1 MSETAGNLGPS
12 PEQLA
17 ALVSAAEEAGRRTH
31 AARQRAD
38 DDASY
43 AHNAKVASEEHS
55 KAIAAAKGQAEAD
68 ASWFTTTRQGVE
80 EAHAVIVKIKADA
93 EGATQTIT
101 VAQSEVE
108 KGRAAV
114 AKALEEVNSLRS
126 TAETA
131 STEAATHTKAA
142 NTHKVNAEGYSEEAE
157 AAKDKTEAAKDKAEA
172 TLKELDE
179 LASASRER
187 AAEVASLLTE
197 VKEAKASAD
206 ALVASMKVAD
216 AKAIATIEILKAH
229 ETDLAKLKTDFQAL
243 HNRIESLLPN
253 ATSAGLATAF
263 REQKARFA
271 KPQLMWLA
279 TFVASLA
286 GLLASSLWGL
296 PPTGESWDSIGRH
309 FINRLPL
316 IAPLIWLA
324 IYAGR
329 HYGLALRLQEEY
341 AYKEAVSAAFE
352 GYKREMG
359 TVGTAAGGGSPLV
372 TLCETVLRTL
382 GQRPGRIYE
391 GKHEDITP
399 ANTVANAAKD
409 ILEVTKEAIKAAA
422 GKKPEAG

>member
-1 MSETAGNLGPS
+1 MSDTPRPPDSGDMALHL
-12 PEQLA
+12 EQ
-17 ALVSAAEEAGRRTH
+17 AAEAARQAH

-55 KAIAAAKGQAEAD
+55 KAIAGARGQAEAD

-93 EGATQTIT
+93 EGANQT
-101 VAQSEVE
+101 VAAAQAEVE

-114 AKALEEVNSLRS
+114 GAALEEVTSFRS
-126 TAETA
+126 EAHTAKTD
-131 STEAATHTKAA
+131 AAAQAKAA
-142 NTHKVNAEGYSEEAE
+142 GTHKVNAEGFSGEAE
-157 AAKDKTEAAKDKAEA
+157 AARDKTEAAKNKVET
-172 TLKELDE
+172 TLAELDE
-179 LASASRER
+179 LAKTTREH
-187 AAEVASLLTE
+187 AAEVGGLLAE
-197 VKEAKASAD
+197 VKEAKVAAD
-206 ALVASMKVAD
+206 TLVASMKAAD
-216 AKAIATIEILKAH
+216 TKAAFTLDVIKAH
-229 ETDLAKLKTDFQAL
+229 EKDLAKLKGDFEAI
-243 HNRIESLLPN
+243 HARIESLLPN

-271 KPQLMWLA
+271 RPQQLWLV
-279 TFVASLA
+279 TFVVTIA

-296 PPTGESWDSIGRH
+296 PATGESWDSIGRH

-316 IAPLIWLA
+316 IAPLVWLA

-359 TVGTAAGGGSPLV
+359 TVGTAADGGSPLV

-399 ANTVANAAKD
+399 ANTVANAARD
-409 ILEVTKEAIKAAA
+409 ILEVAKDAVKAAA
-422 GKKPEAG
+422 GKKPEASG